1 MSPRHSLRHRRAF
14 TLVELLVVL
23 AIVGVLLGLLLP
35 AVQKVRAS
43 AMRIQCANNLRQIG
57 LALTMYCDTHGGP
70 LPCAAE
76 MVSETPSLPSLATVL
91 FEYAGK
97 NAKIFR
103 CPSDPAGLAPR
114 PYWQTE
120 QLSYHYPLPT
130 LAPLN
135 QTLTV
140 TQVVEL
146 GGSSNTLVLF
156 DFDLFH
162 GPSLGARGRNYLY
175 ADGHVE

>member
-1 MSPRHSLRHRRAF
+1 MTLRHLIGRRPAF
-14 TLVELLVVL
+14 TLVELLVVI
-23 AIVGVLLGLLLP
+23 AIIGVLLGLLLP

-43 AMRIQCANNLRQIG
+43 AMRTQCANNLHQIG

-70 LPCAAE
+70 LPYAAE

-91 FEYAGK
+91 FDYAGK
-97 NAKIFR
+97 NAKIFQ
-103 CPSDPAGLAPR
+103 CPSDPAGLASQ

-120 QLSYHYPLPT
+120 QLSYYYPLPT

-135 QTLTV
+135 QPLTL
-140 TQVVEL
+140 TQVVVR

-175 ADGHVE
+175 ADGHVK